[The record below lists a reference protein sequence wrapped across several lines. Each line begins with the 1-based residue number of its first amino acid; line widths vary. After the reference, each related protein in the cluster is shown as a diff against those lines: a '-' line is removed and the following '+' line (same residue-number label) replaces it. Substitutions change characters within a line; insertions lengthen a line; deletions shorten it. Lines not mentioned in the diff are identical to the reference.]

1 MQKGLVFD
9 IKRFAV
15 HDGKGVRST
24 VFLKGCPLHCA
35 WCHNPEGMI
44 NKRRIW
50 QVQNRCIGCGA
61 CLQACT
67 QQALYRESGKICF
80 SPAHCISD
88 GACARIC
95 TTGALKW
102 DSTEMTVE
110 DVMEVVRRDHIVY
123 EKSGGG
129 ITLSGGEPTGEQA
142 EFALAILK
150 QCKEEGYHTTIESC
164 MFTSRDVVRRFEE
177 VVDDFIVDIKIF
189 DGERHR
195 KATGVD
201 NARILE
207 NIKELSEKHFLLIRT
222 PMIPGYTN
230 DLENVRAI
238 GDFVKKLPNVRMELL
253 NFNPL
258 FTQKYQYRGEHP
270 ECPMAERLS
279 EEEMELRRNI
289 LREKGIVVIQS

>member
-67 QQALYRESGKICF
+67 QQALYRESGKIYF

>member
-110 DVMEVVRRDHIVY
+110 DVMEVVRRDHIIY

-258 FTQKYQYRGEHP
+258 FIQKYQYRGEHP
-270 ECPMAERLS
+270 ECPTAERLS

-289 LREKGIVVIQS
+289 LREKGIIVIQS